1 MSGKDQGVLPSLH
14 YAVSQ
19 SVETFLSLSASLG
32 VSAQLLPAARVLR
45 ALHLAIWPLQLGVFH
60 WAGAGDKEEMTG
72 KSGAVAC
79 YRQITLAQKICANVH
94 PNPGAM
100 RFHSPSPLRV
110 VVRINPF
117 GIHSPREPGPYW
129 GYSGNQPLSL
139 PTGSQARRKQTSST
153 PEQREMRVRT
163 TMPE

>member
-45 ALHLAIWPLQLGVFH
+45 ALRLAIWPLQLGVFH
-60 WAGAGDKEEMTG
+60 WAGAGDKEDMTG

-79 YRQITLAQKICANVH
+79 YRQTTLAQKICANVH
-94 PNPGAM
+94 PNPGAHAFPQPITIEGCGEDSSLWHTLTK
-100 RFHSPSPLRV
+100 RTWTLLGLQWQSALVLSAQA
-110 VVRINPF
+110 
-117 GIHSPREPGPYW
+117 PRPG
-129 GYSGNQPLSL
+129 
-139 PTGSQARRKQTSST
+139 GSRPGQHESKGR
-153 PEQREMRVRT
+153 
-163 TMPE
+163 